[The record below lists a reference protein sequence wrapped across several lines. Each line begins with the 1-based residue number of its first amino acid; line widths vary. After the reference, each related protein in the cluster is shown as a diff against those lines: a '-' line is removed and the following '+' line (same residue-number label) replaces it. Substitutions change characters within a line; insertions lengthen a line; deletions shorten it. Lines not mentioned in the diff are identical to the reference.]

1 MHTRYA
7 ISVIKSPRE
16 EHHPNMHF
24 HRCVHV
30 VSHVL
35 SSNRCYVFSQI
46 KTNNLFP
53 SISCTSI
60 CRSVQTKRVGLIMQR
75 VLHPSRAWT
84 WRRMTWLLGQIE
96 IPLLYHMWK
105 RVRVEGSPG
114 KPTNC
119 CAEYYYFASMGILT
133 CVHQIGVTHYY
144 SHRSTN
150 VSQCVAIHSCAML

>member
-1 MHTRYA
+1 
-7 ISVIKSPRE
+7 
-16 EHHPNMHF
+16 MHF
-24 HRCVHV
+24 HRCVLV

-75 VLHPSRAWT
+75 VLHPSIPAEHEHEEGWHGCLAKLKSPSYIICESVSALKD
-84 WRRMTWLLGQIE
+84 LLVSPQIVA
-96 IPLLYHMWK
+96 PC
-105 RVRVEGSPG
+105 
-114 KPTNC
+114 T
-119 CAEYYYFASMGILT
+119 EYYNYFASMGTLT

-150 VSQCVAIHSCAML
+150 VLQCVAIHSGAML